1 MNRLEW
7 SDALSLDLPE
17 MDDTHREFVDLLAA
31 VQDVPDAQLTGAWRA
46 LIEHT
51 ESHFGQ
57 EDRWM
62 RETRFASGNCHATQ
76 HFVVLKVM
84 REGED
89 AARAGQPDVIRLMA
103 HELDAWFPQHTQG
116 MDAALALHLRRVGY
130 DLATGIVSLP
140 QALPVEEIRG
150 CAGASCSTTT
160 QLPEP
165 AAA

>member
-17 MDDTHREFVDLLAA
+17 MDDTHREFVALLAA
-31 VQDVPDAQLTGAWRA
+31 VQEAPDAQLAAAWRA

-62 RETRFASGNCHATQ
+62 QDTRFASGNCHATQ

-89 AARAGQPDVIRLMA
+89 AAQAGRPDVIRLMA
-103 HELDAWFPQHTQG
+103 HELAAWFPQHAQS

-130 DLATGIVSLP
+130 NLATGLVSLP
-140 QALPVEEIRG
+140 QALPVEKIRG
-150 CAGASCSTTT
+150 CAGASCSTVA

-165 AAA
+165 APV